1 LAEAEDEFTGAE
13 IILIDNVLEQYEA
26 NKKGE

>member
-1 LAEAEDEFTGAE
+1 EDEFTGAE
-13 IILIDNVLEQYEA
+13 IILIDNILEQYEA